1 MNTPL
6 SKRVAALLRYVYFI
20 SKYPHFHNNYL
31 VDVCNQYY
39 LVLTF
44 LISWQ
49 SNLSLKVTNLIF
61 NKSLLS
67 FFFRD
72 TESIYEVMAV
82 SIENLLCSSASGR
95 RHCVTERRES
105 YKELKYPSS
114 DHENTCGGG
123 SGGQWDSNTTNSSV
137 QESVERN
144 R

>member
-1 MNTPL
+1 M
-6 SKRVAALLRYVYFI
+6 
-20 SKYPHFHNNYL
+20 
-31 VDVCNQYY
+31 
-39 LVLTF
+39 
-44 LISWQ
+44 Q
-49 SNLSLKVTNLIF
+49 SI
-61 NKSLLS
+61 LLS
-67 FFFRD
+67 VNISYFLLEQPVSQSQRPNFQQITLDFFVFRD

-123 SGGQWDSNTTNSSV
+123 SGGGQWDSNTTNSSV

>member
-1 MNTPL
+1 MQSILL
-6 SKRVAALLRYVYFI
+6 SINISYF
-20 SKYPHFHNNYL
+20 
-31 VDVCNQYY
+31 
-39 LVLTF
+39 LTKQ
-44 LISWQ
+44 SVSQ
-49 SNLSLKVTNLIF
+49 SNKPNFQQITPN
-61 NKSLLS
+61 
-67 FFFRD
+67 FFVFRD